1 MAIGIFGGTFDP
13 IHMGHLRVAEE
24 IREIFSLERIYFVP
38 GGIPPHKRETEDH
51 RRRREAPHGE
61 GSR

>member
-24 IREIFSLERIYFVP
+24 IREIFLLEKIYFVP
-38 GGIPPHKRETEDH
+38 GGIPPTK
-51 RRRREAPHGE
+51 E
-61 GSR
+61 GRGSPARKKDFKW